1 MSITCD
7 FHLHSNFSSDSDTPM
22 EDMIQAAIKRGLKTI
37 CFTEHM
43 DLDYPEEC
51 GSFQADI
58 PAYKQEICRLQS
70 VFQDIIDIRF
80 GIELGMQPHLGPRC
94 AALAHEYPFDFIVAS
109 QHLVGGQ
116 DPYYRDYWNG
126 KEEQIVYREYF
137 SELLTNLQSMKEFD
151 TVAHLD
157 YIVRYGPN
165 QNQFYSYQSYADHI
179 DPILKYIIDQ
189 GKCLEVNTAGLKYG
203 LKHPNPEESVLKR
216 YRELGGERI
225 TIGSDAHQPEHIA
238 YDSAKAEAILKELGF
253 QSYCIFHG
261 RKPNIIPL

>member
-7 FHLHSNFSSDSDTPM
+7 FHLHSNFSSDSDTRM
-22 EDMIQAAIKRGLKTI
+22 EDMIQAAIKRGLETI

-43 DLDYPEEC
+43 DLDYPEVC

-80 GIELGMQPHLGPRC
+80 GIELGMQSHLAQRYS
-94 AALAHEYPFDFIVAS
+94 ALAAEYPFDFIIAS

-116 DPYYRDYWNG
+116 DPYYREYWNG
-126 KEEQIVYREYF
+126 KEEQNVYREYF
-137 SELLTNLQSMKEFD
+137 SELLSNLQSMKEFD

-165 QNQFYSYQSYADHI
+165 QNQFYSYQSYADCI
-179 DPILKYIIDQ
+179 DPILEYIIDQ
-189 GKCLEVNTAGLKYG
+189 EKCLEVNTAGLKYG
-203 LKHPNPEESVLKR
+203 LGHPNPEESILKR

-238 YDSAKAEAILKELGF
+238 YDFIKAKAILKELGF
-253 QSYCIFHG
+253 QSYCIFHR
-261 RKPNIIPL
+261 RKPSIISL